1 MRKYLNNFLI
11 KRQSKPIKASPPFNS
26 IPRTIG
32 AAPIILFLLTF
43 FLFAFYSFA
52 QQEAKKARVLVVT
65 GCDYPGH
72 EWKKTAPALTN
83 ILAKDPRLQVE
94 VLYDAN
100 KLGEVDL
107 KQFDAVIL
115 HFMNW
120 ETTSP
125 PASARNNLQQFVK
138 SGKGLMLIHF
148 ACGAWQDWDEFK
160 NIAGRIWDPKTRQ
173 HDPRGEFL
181 VEIVDKEHPITRGL
195 KDFQTY
201 DELYTCLKGDAPIK
215 VLAKA
220 RSKVDNKD
228 YPMAFVLQYG
238 EGRVFHTVLGHDVR
252 ALTNTL
258 VPDLLRRGCDWVCGL
273 NPDM

>member
-120 ETTSP
+120 EATSP

-148 ACGAWQDWDEFK
+148 ACGAWQD
-160 NIAGRIWDPKTRQ
+160 
-173 HDPRGEFL
+173 
-181 VEIVDKEHPITRGL
+181 
-195 KDFQTY
+195 
-201 DELYTCLKGDAPIK
+201 
-215 VLAKA
+215 
-220 RSKVDNKD
+220 
-228 YPMAFVLQYG
+228 
-238 EGRVFHTVLGHDVR
+238 
-252 ALTNTL
+252 
-258 VPDLLRRGCDWVCGL
+258 
-273 NPDM
+273 

>member
-1 MRKYLNNFLI
+1 MSRYLKLFLDRRHKESTELSSAVTGI
-11 KRQSKPIKASPPFNS
+11 SQIIRV
-26 IPRTIG
+26 
-32 AAPIILFLLTF
+32 APIFLALLTF

-52 QQEAKKARVLVVT
+52 QQEAKKARVLIVT

-72 EWKKTAPALTN
+72 EWKKTAPALNN
-83 ILAKDPRLQVE
+83 ILAKDTRLRVE
-94 VLYDAN
+94 VLNDAN
-100 KLGEVDL
+100 KLGEIDL
-107 KQFDAVIL
+107 KKFDAVIL

-160 NIAGRIWDPKTRQ
+160 NIAGRVWDPKTRQ
-173 HDPRGEFL
+173 HDPIGQFL

-201 DELYTCLKGDAPIK
+201 DELYTCLQGDAPIK
-215 VLAKA
+215 VIAKA

-258 VPDLLRRGCDWVCGL
+258 VPDLLRRGCDWICRL
-273 NPDM
+273 NPDI